1 MGKVMYSYDV
11 EDKTISL
18 SCMAAYPTSHLSLW
32 EGDTLESENQVD
44 KIVVRSSV
52 TMDDDDDDEEE
63 EEVELNES
71 RLLNLPFHLLEMIM
85 DHCIGVEYM
94 GFRATC
100 KRCHL
105 AAPLMQWKNN
115 KTRLRSRKYSLVSPW
130 LMVVDKNRGRI
141 TFTDPVSG
149 DKYFM
154 KRSHVSIRRDK
165 IHCSRFG
172 WLLLC
177 SNYSPLVF
185 FNPFTNVIC
194 ELPYVN
200 APDGFDSLCFSA
212 PPTSRDCMVVGFRA
226 RGKHANVYIHSEQTW
241 RVIGLD
247 FGGARFCFPTF
258 CGRDV
263 FVLCDKGEVYV
274 FKNLFKSQGCYYKKV
289 VSRKRQGG
297 ECFLVK
303 SDRQFLLIVVGDFG
317 EYVEV
322 LKLNCRN
329 KEWEKVESLGRYM
342 IYIDGTTCL
351 CVEAKAPELENKI
364 FFPRLHSKNGKI
376 VFYSLETCNY
386 HTFNGSSKN
395 IQQIAG
401 VGIKHAYSHAWI
413 QPTWS

>member
-1 MGKVMYSYDV
+1 MATMKWEEMVDIKDSIFFVDLAHDYHSVYYNHAIASELGGGYIHIRDQMGKVMYSYDV

-18 SCMAAYPTSHLSLW
+18 SCMAASPTSHLSLW

-44 KIVVRSSV
+44 KIVVRSSIN
-52 TMDDDDDDEEE
+52 MDDDDDDDDDD
-63 EEVELNES
+63 EVELNES

-105 AAPLMQWKNN
+105 AAPLIQWKNN
-115 KTRLRSRKYSLVSPW
+115 KTRLRLRKYSLVSPW

-185 FNPFTNVIC
+185 FNPFTNVIR

-212 PPTSRDCMVVGFRA
+212 PPTSRDCV
-226 RGKHANVYIHSEQTW
+226 
-241 RVIGLD
+241 
-247 FGGARFCFPTF
+247 
-258 CGRDV
+258 
-263 FVLCDKGEVYV
+263 GEVYV

-303 SDRQFLLIVVGDFG
+303 SDRQFLLVVVGDFG

-329 KEWEKVESLGRYM
+329 KEWEKIESLGRYM
-342 IYIDGTTCL
+342 IYVDGTTCL

-386 HTFNGSSKN
+386 HTFNGSSNN